1 MDRVWSLVKSR
12 LEKGDSYDAYQLL
25 VSRISRFGPED
36 SVEFGLEKA
45 KYFDEYG
52 FNDVACHVC
61 SSMIKKAREEKLKI
75 GSSHFNSIM
84 FVLSSGSLCNEK
96 GKLLNDALLWCKDHE
111 ADNAGYIR
119 KLHVWA
125 SNYYFVHQNFPKA
138 QLHVVLT
145 ENPELFANILLEWSK
160 KGYPS
165 EKDLFFLRAVLVL
178 LSLKKTQFAHD
189 LLERYC
195 QLLNDDG
202 DFSPSPSASFK
213 SFIESKV
220 PSAPVQM
227 AFFVISAC
235 ELPDKKTAMHFFD
248 MVKSKYAL
256 LVRRDPTFGKILDKI
271 DQTYFNRQ
279 KNASF
284 NVLSNILSMFNNE

>member
-1 MDRVWSLVKSR
+1 MDRIWSLVKSR

-25 VSRISRFGPED
+25 ISRISRFGPED

-52 FNDVACHVC
+52 FNEVACHVC
-61 SSMIKKAREEKLKI
+61 SSMIKKAREERLKI
-75 GSSHFNSIM
+75 GNSHFNSIM
-84 FVLSSGSLCNEK
+84 FVLSSGSFCNEK
-96 GKLLNDALLWCKDHE
+96 GKLLNDTLLWCKDHE
-111 ADNAGYIR
+111 ADNTNYIH

-138 QLHVVLT
+138 QLYVILT

-165 EKDLFFLRAVLVL
+165 EKDLFLLRAVLVL

-195 QLLNDDG
+195 QLLNQD
-202 DFSPSPSASFK
+202 STSSSFK
-213 SFIESKV
+213 SFLDSNT
-220 PSAPVQM
+220 PSTPIQM
-227 AFFVISAC
+227 AFFIISTC
-235 ELPDKKTAMHFFD
+235 ELPDKKTAMQFFD
-248 MVKSKYAL
+248 MIKGKYAL
-256 LVRRDPTFGKILDKI
+256 LIRRDPTFGPIIDKI
-271 DQTYFNRQ
+271 DQMYFNRQ
-279 KNASF
+279 KNVSF
-284 NVLSNILSMFNNE
+284 NMLSNILSMFSNE